1 MTDRDWQPLARG
13 PWDSP
18 GLDVQ
23 GHRGARGRMVENVV
37 DGFLLAASLGCRSVE
52 LDVLLTADGVPVVW
66 HDPVL
71 LADKMTGSDDL
82 VGRRVDEL
90 DLEELQSIDVG
101 SRTLAR
107 FPDQE
112 AVPGARISTLED
124 LLLTVGGA
132 YPRLWFTVEVKVD
145 ARDERMAARR
155 EELVRATILAIRRA
169 GVGEHAIIH
178 SFDWAVLDLAR
189 RLDPDLTRSALLV
202 PGVTCVPGSPWT
214 GPVDPTAHGED
225 VVSAAREA
233 GAHMLA
239 PHFAVTEDPT
249 PDTELY
255 VTRELVQAAHDQ
267 GLAVVSWTVNHPED
281 LRAVVA
287 AGVDGVVTDHPDR
300 ALGLD
305 LTVG

>member
-1 MTDRDWQPLARG
+1 
-13 PWDSP
+13 
-18 GLDVQ
+18 
-23 GHRGARGRMVENVV
+23 MVESVV
-37 DGFLLAASLGCRSVE
+37 EGFLLAGSLGCRSVE

-71 LADKMTGSDDL
+71 LADKVSGSAEL

-90 DLEELQSIDVG
+90 ELEELQGIDVG
-101 SRTLAR
+101 SRTLVC

-112 AVPGARISTLED
+112 AVPGSRISTLED

-145 ARDERMAARR
+145 ARDERMTARR

-169 GVGEHAIIH
+169 GVAEHAIIH

-189 RLDPDLTRSALLV
+189 QLDPELTRSALLV
-202 PGVTCVPGSPWT
+202 QGETCVPGSPWT
-214 GPVDPTAHGED
+214 GQVDPARYGED

-239 PHFAVTEDPT
+239 PHYARAEDPT
-249 PDTELY
+249 PDAELY
-255 VTRELVQAAHDQ
+255 LTRGLVQAAHAQ
-267 GLAVVSWTVNHPED
+267 GLAVVPWTVNHPEH

-287 AGVDGVVTDHPDR
+287 AGVDGVVTDYPDR

-305 LTVG
+305 RAVG